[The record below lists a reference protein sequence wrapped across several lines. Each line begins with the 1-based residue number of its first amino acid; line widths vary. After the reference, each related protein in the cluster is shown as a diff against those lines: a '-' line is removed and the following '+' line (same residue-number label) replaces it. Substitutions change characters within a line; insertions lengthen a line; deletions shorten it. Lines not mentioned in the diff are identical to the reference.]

1 MACLSNVRIKQT
13 VTYDS
18 TPDLVNGLV
27 QGQVN
32 VEIFNTYGYPIS
44 GEVIVDKV
52 RDLPVV
58 NLEDEAVFETQY
70 ITSTGDT
77 FNFNFYYA
85 STEPNNVIVNIKVK
99 IRVEDCFYE
108 HTCSHILYTPNTLED
123 FSYCDVFVQGYEV
136 ISGCTNPLYYEF
148 NPNANFEDGSCSL
161 LIPVFGCTNPLAVNY
176 NPNADYNDGSC
187 IFASGCTNPVAVNY
201 DSFAIIGDG
210 SCECGDINV
219 QLNFNQLS
227 GESFV
232 IEPNCQYI
240 FEFDW
245 FAQIDCGKLIDY
257 LENDTRTILE
267 VLGELEVN
275 AQAFVL
281 TDEEGLILDYTGGT
295 ISYTGDT
302 SYLLVQN
309 ENLYTFD
316 SEVVPYGIGTTGSE
330 EDCDFINKLI
340 STELGLDCVSDA
352 DIENRFKG
360 SWKRS
365 TFILNSDLIGTFA
378 KFNLN
383 FENFN
388 FGACVHLDNVKVSK
402 LCSTPRNKCVIVPS
416 QYGLVFDKV
425 IDNKKSWV
433 YSEELIDRFYDFK
446 NQETDYQDF
455 DSRLILNTKEL
466 ELTINPVKYIESD
479 VLSYYEY
486 YSKFFIGIDERYT
499 TLTKDYITYEAINP
513 VGRQFIR
520 QYPFLNTIYEQYLD
534 GLDCA
539 PTKALDYPYGIEII
553 NNTGDHWYSAV
564 KQLLP
569 ATTIWNEAQYTYK
582 NNIFHKPKH
591 TYKKYTLGGESDT
604 EIDSPSGVTVICT
617 VLSDKC
623 LSESFDSIDGF
634 LSFDFGNVQCTSI
647 FTGGTIG
654 YSGSG
659 GEGNF
664 SGKLVQFSTNENGEN
679 TIENYIGFNDFECI
693 TGSTG
698 TTCQDVVISANL
710 SFECIQ
716 NDSGNTGFADVT
728 LTVSGGQAPYT
739 ITGYYSGTILTE
751 GGSVTFEAEHDE
763 VVIIAVEDANGCTST
778 NNFIEIDCPIGENNC
793 IPVTCGNNEFQLEV
807 KLTNDF
813 SGVISGIDSYVF
825 EVNLTSPTSYLGTL
839 SGSYKISDLNFTNA
853 ILVTKERY
861 HSGADYTPDVELSN
875 YLEFGFN
882 QLTPSGDANTAGAT
896 DSPWYQ
902 NFFKNATFATDNPNF
917 IIGHN
922 ITVSIA
928 LFDEDFCVHK
938 TSVTLT
944 IPIDD
949 NSTTVTSTTF

>member
-1 MACLSNVRIKQT
+1 MACLQNVRIKQT

-18 TPDLVNGLV
+18 TPDLVNGLI
-27 QGQVN
+27 QGQVD
-32 VEIFNTYGYPIS
+32 VEIFNTYGFPIS
-44 GEVIVDKV
+44 GEVIVDRV

-58 NLEDEAVFETQY
+58 NLEDDSISETQY

-77 FNFNFYYA
+77 FNYNFYYP
-85 STEPNNVIVNIKVK
+85 STEPINVVINIKVK
-99 IRVEDCFYE
+99 IRIEDCFYE
-108 HTCSHILYTPNTLED
+108 HTCSHVLLTPNPTED
-123 FSYCDVFVQGYEV
+123 FTYCDVFVQGYEV
-136 ISGCTNPLYYEF
+136 ISGCTNPLFYEF
-148 NPNANFEDGSCSL
+148 NSNANFDDGSCSL
-161 LIPVFGCTNPLAVNY
+161 LKPIYGCTNPLAVNY
-176 NPNADYNDGSC
+176 NPNADYNDGTC
-187 IFASGCTNPVAVNY
+187 IFSSGCTNPVAVNY
-201 DSFAIIGDG
+201 NPIAVIDDG

-227 GESFV
+227 GESFA
-232 IEPNCQYI
+232 IESNCQYL

-245 FAQIDCGKLIDY
+245 FVQIDCGKLIEY
-257 LENDTRTILE
+257 LQNDTRTILE
-267 VLGELEVN
+267 VLGDLAVN

-302 SYLLVQN
+302 TYILVQN
-309 ENLYTFD
+309 ENLYAFD

-330 EDCDFINKLI
+330 EDCDFVNDLI
-340 STELGLDCVSDA
+340 STELEIDCPSKEDL
-352 DIENRFKG
+352 ENRFKG
-360 SWKRS
+360 FWTSS
-365 TFILNSDLIGTFA
+365 TFVLNSDLVNSFT

-388 FGACVHLDNVKVSK
+388 FGACVYLDNVKVSK
-402 LCSTPRNKCVIVPS
+402 LCSTPQNRCVIIPS
-416 QYGLVFDKV
+416 QYGLEFDKV
-425 IDNKKSWV
+425 IDNKKAWL
-433 YSEELIDRFYDFK
+433 YSEELTSRTYNFI
-446 NQETDYQDF
+446 NQETNYQDF

-486 YSKFFIGIDERYT
+486 YEKFFVNVDERYT
-499 TLTKDYITYEAINP
+499 NLSKDYITYEAINP
-513 VGRQFIR
+513 IGRQFIR

-553 NNTGDHWYSAV
+553 NRTGDNWYSAV

-569 ATTIWNEAQYTYK
+569 ATVIWNEAQYTYK

-604 EIDSPSGVTVICT
+604 EIDSPSGVTVACT
-617 VLSDKC
+617 VVSDKC

-634 LSFDFGNVQCTSI
+634 LSFDFGNIQCTSI
-647 FTGGTIG
+647 YTGGTIG

-664 SGKLVQFSTNENGEN
+664 SGKIIQFSTNENGEN
-679 TIENYIGFNDFECI
+679 TIENYFGFNDYNCI
-693 TGSTG
+693 TGEPIP
-698 TTCQDVVISANL
+698 TCEGVVISANL

-716 NDSGNTGFADVT
+716 FESVNTGFADVT

-751 GGSVTFEAEHDE
+751 GESVTFEAEDGD
-763 VVIIAVEDANGCTST
+763 IIIISVEDANGCTST
-778 NNFIEIDCPIGENNC
+778 NNFIEVDCPIEENNC
-793 IPVTCGNNEFQLEV
+793 IPVTCGDNQFQLEV

-813 SGVISGIDSYVF
+813 SGGISGFDSYVF

-839 SGSYKISDLNFTNA
+839 MGSYKISDLNFTNN
-853 ILVTKERY
+853 ILVATEKY
-861 HSGADYTPDVELSN
+861 HSGANYTPDVELSN
-875 YLEFGFN
+875 YIEFGFN
-882 QLTPSGDANTAGAT
+882 QLTPNGDANTAGET

-902 NFFKNATFATDNPNF
+902 NFFKNATFVTDNPNF
-917 IIGHN
+917 IIGN
-922 ITVSIA
+922 DITVDIA

-938 TSVTLT
+938 TSITLT
-944 IPIDD
+944 IPTDD